1 MKKTFY
7 TLLLFLIATGT
18 FVAGSWYS
26 QHKASANS
34 SAGIRKALYYVD
46 PMHPAYKS
54 DKPGIAPDCGMQL
67 VPVYADA
74 QLAAANP
81 ARDSSSLPYGAV
93 QIDPAKQQLFGVRV
107 EPVEKSSGAYKIR
120 LLGRVVPDEAR
131 VYKLNAGIDGF
142 IQEVSAATTGT
153 IVHKDQVLA
162 TFSSP
167 MATMTIQ
174 TFLLNMGA
182 EDRFKKSAAEGSVEG
197 QSMAATNANLQ
208 QRFQQ
213 LQNLGMSTLQMDEI
227 RHTRQF
233 PDTIKIVSPAD
244 GFVVARNVSPG
255 QKFERGAEYYRIA
268 DLSRVWI
275 LADVF
280 ENDAQYLQ
288 PGAQVRVNL
297 PDHSKSFAGR
307 VSNVLPQFD
316 GATRTLKARIE
327 VDNRGYALRPDMF
340 VDLELPIA
348 FSRTVVVP
356 TGAVLDSGLKK
367 TVFVERGQGLFS
379 PREVET
385 GRRFD
390 DRVEIVKGLASGER
404 IVVSGN
410 FLVSSESRLKEAAE
424 MYAPPTPSEQTNA
437 EPKTASAQKQGPLE
451 KIESGTAVRP
461 LPAGTT
467 TKAPHPGRRR
477 G

>member
-1 MKKTFY
+1 MKKILY
-7 TLLLFLIATGT
+7 VLLLFLFAAGT
-18 FVAGSWYS
+18 FLAGSWYN
-26 QHKASANS
+26 QHKTSADIYASAP
-34 SAGIRKALYYVD
+34 KPLYYVD

-67 VPVYADA
+67 EPVYAGSP
-74 QLAAANP
+74 LAAANP
-81 ARDSSSLPYGAV
+81 GKPSPSPLSGTV
-93 QIDPAKQQLFGVRV
+93 QIDPVKQQLFGVRV
-107 EPVEKSSGAYKIR
+107 EPVEKSSGVYKVR
-120 LLGRVVPDEAR
+120 LLGRVAPDEAR
-131 VYKLNAGIDGF
+131 IYKLNAGIDGF
-142 IQEVSAATTGT
+142 IQEVSPATTGS

-182 EDRFKKSAAEGSVEG
+182 EDRFKKSITEGSVEG

-208 QRFQQ
+208 QRMQQ
-213 LQNLGMSTLQMDEI
+213 LQNLGMSTLQMEEI
-227 RHTRQF
+227 RRTRQF
-233 PDTIKIVSPAD
+233 PETIKIVSPAN

-255 QKFERGAEYYRIA
+255 QKFERGAEHYRIA

-280 ENDAQYLQ
+280 ENEAQYLN
-288 PGAQVRVNL
+288 PGVQVQINL
-297 PDHSKSFAGR
+297 PDRSKSFQGR

-316 GATRTLKARIE
+316 GATRTFKARIE
-327 VDNRGYALRPDMF
+327 VDNRSYALRPDMF
-340 VDLELPIA
+340 VDLELPVA
-348 FSRTVVVP
+348 FFRTVVVP
-356 TGAVLDSGLKK
+356 AGAVLDSGLRK

-390 DRVEIVKGLASGER
+390 DRVEIVKGLATGER

-410 FLVSSESRLKEAAE
+410 FLVNSESRLKEAAD
-424 MYAPPTPSEQTNA
+424 MYALAPEQ
-437 EPKTASAQKQGPLE
+437 PKTDSSTAASSQPQADLKKTVPA
-451 KIESGTAVRP
+451 TADRP
-461 LPAGTT
+461 LPAIGTT
-467 TKAPHPGRRR
+467 TKAPHPGGRR